1 MDTLE
6 ILNKTKFPKCYSRP
20 NIAKN
25 SEMFCLGS
33 VPYRG
38 QKSVGNKTRGDSKWN
53 NVYPELY
60 EQLKRMISEFDTNF
74 TYTTIQINKN
84 ITSPPHVDKNNVGP
98 SYIIALGDYEGGEL
112 FVEGQSYNIKNKF
125 FKFDGKKGHWTA
137 PFVGTRYSIIFFTH
151 TFKPPNPSLR
161 YLEVKEDGLYNRNV
175 LIKSYPSG
183 EASSGRSIKY

>member
-1 MDTLE
+1 MDTIE

-98 SYIIALGDYEGGEL
+98 SYIIALGDYEGGGDL
-112 FVEGQSYNIKNKF
+112 VVEGKPHNIKNKF

-175 LIKSYPSG
+175 LIKSYL
-183 EASSGRSIKY
+183 